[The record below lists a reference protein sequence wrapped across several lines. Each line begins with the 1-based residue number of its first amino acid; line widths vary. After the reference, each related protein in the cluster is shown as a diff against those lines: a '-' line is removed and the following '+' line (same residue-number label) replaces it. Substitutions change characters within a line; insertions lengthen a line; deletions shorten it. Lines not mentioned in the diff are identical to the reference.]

1 MGELQIKINPYVEG
15 FDDNCIIKIDFPLN
29 CILQKGEWN
38 VCIDGDE
45 RTMTNVDAFVLD
57 QLYKKHNDYA
67 SEIVFKAIANEK
79 GYLDSIKQEFHNMGL
94 SDELIISIIWNTSFT
109 SETSVKRPLSKMT
122 ADVITKVKELY
133 K

>member
-1 MGELQIKINPYVEG
+1 
-15 FDDNCIIKIDFPLN
+15 
-29 CILQKGEWN
+29 
-38 VCIDGDE
+38 
-45 RTMTNVDAFVLD
+45 MTNVDAFVLD

-94 SDELIISIIWNTSFT
+94 SDELINSIIWNTSFT

-122 ADVITKVKELY
+122 ADVIAQVKELY